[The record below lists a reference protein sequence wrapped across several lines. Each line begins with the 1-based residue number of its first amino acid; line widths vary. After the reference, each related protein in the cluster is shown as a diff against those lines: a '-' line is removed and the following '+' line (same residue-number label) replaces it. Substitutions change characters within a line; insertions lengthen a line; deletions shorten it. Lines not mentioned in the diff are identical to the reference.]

1 MRGSEEKSARG
12 AGMVVVAGAV
22 LRLARTEEGAGG
34 WGKDS
39 TCGSG
44 WQQERERGGRGGRVG
59 R

>member
-1 MRGSEEKSARG
+1 MRGSEEGSARG
-12 AGMVVVAGAV
+12 TGMFVVADVV

-39 TCGSG
+39 SCGAG
-44 WQQERERGGRGGRVG
+44 LAARERGGRGGRVG